1 VALAA
6 VWSRET
12 EVETEAESKPVPI
25 ANDGDRFALP
35 TDGRQ
40 AAHLREKRRLLY
52 EYLVAGPKVF
62 FKSIRT
68 ISQELTIS
76 WAWDDPK
83 GWSPRTIKRLLADL
97 RVLGLWE
104 PAGKRG
110 SHGSRIRRIYKG
122 PNREDGPSTA
132 RMALLQAEDGPSR
145 PREDGPQ
152 GFVVEVNS
160 KSSLEDLSQ
169 DHVLKDL
176 TRPENRRVAPKPAR
190 EQFRNHL
197 LTFDYRED
205 WVDDWLDQVDRQAKR
220 EEPDYERAWDQQLQ
234 LDAKEAITHE
244 HLSAVFHILLE
255 ENCSEEY
262 TLTVDDV
269 MGIAGWDPDYSYY
282 HFQRAMDLLVSD
294 QALHTDGERYWL
306 AS

>member
-1 VALAA
+1 
-6 VWSRET
+6 
-12 EVETEAESKPVPI
+12 
-25 ANDGDRFALP
+25 
-35 TDGRQ
+35 
-40 AAHLREKRRLLY
+40 
-52 EYLVAGPKVF
+52 
-62 FKSIRT
+62 
-68 ISQELTIS
+68 
-76 WAWDDPK
+76 
-83 GWSPRTIKRLLADL
+83 
-97 RVLGLWE
+97 
-104 PAGKRG
+104 
-110 SHGSRIRRIYKG
+110 
-122 PNREDGPSTA
+122 
-132 RMALLQAEDGPSR
+132 M
-145 PREDGPQ
+145 
-152 GFVVEVNS
+152 
-160 KSSLEDLSQ
+160 
-169 DHVLKDL
+169 LKDL